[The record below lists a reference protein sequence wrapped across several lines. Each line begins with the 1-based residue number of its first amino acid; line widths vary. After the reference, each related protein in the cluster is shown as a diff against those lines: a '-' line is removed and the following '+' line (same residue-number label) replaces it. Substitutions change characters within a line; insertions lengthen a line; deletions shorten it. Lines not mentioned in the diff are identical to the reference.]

1 MQTIIKRKTQECSL
15 VPDNE
20 AGQANTACCI
30 QERHHPGQSGGTA
43 ALPSG
48 EHKELASAAAR
59 LGSARGTQRGP
70 RASRIP
76 PAVPP
81 QPQLPGPAR
90 PTANPRRAA
99 HAHDP
104 PPPAPARALPAHAQ
118 GARSA
123 HTPLRPMV
131 PAWPRRSPLP
141 APGRMVPARAH
152 HLSPSQQSP
161 PSPPRKYSAHN
172 MAADKTAP
180 AAPPPERRAPL
191 PPAPPRPRPLVLRT
205 VPLRLAR
212 PRRPSSLF
220 PLPPPD
226 RPAGSAATPPA
237 RLHSRCGSRGAR
249 LTDLPLRL
257 CARRCGR
264 SNGGGPAGAAAA
276 CSRVRRSR
284 AGERALKGPRCP
296 RRRVPGAGYGA
307 AAAAGHSAFVRRGA
321 GRGPAAGSALGSP
334 GSAAPLPPRHKQ
346 CGFTTA
352 LRRRG
357 GEGEGRDVRAP
368 GTAQPRRCR
377 RRCCHQAGPVP
388 PLPPSPPLHGGAQRG
403 AWWRHRAARGGK
415 RRRCASGDG
424 SARRGPELGA
434 ALALAAP
441 ERLSARLSTSTQGN
455 LNGSKRRKK
464 GEAGRG
470 QGCKT
475 RSPSYE

>member
-1 MQTIIKRKTQECSL
+1 MTSAARRLS
-15 VPDNE
+15 
-20 AGQANTACCI
+20 
-30 QERHHPGQSGGTA
+30 S
-43 ALPSG
+43 ALPG
-48 EHKELASAAAR
+48 EGSTGCVPPASRQQSRRSRCPALSAPQPHGR
-59 LGSARGTQRGP
+59 PARGRP
-70 RASRIP
+70 R
-76 PAVPP
+76 
-81 QPQLPGPAR
+81 
-90 PTANPRRAA
+90 
-99 HAHDP
+99 
-104 PPPAPARALPAHAQ
+104 PAPAGSCASTSCPRPGSPQ
-118 GARSA
+118 RT
-123 HTPLRPMV
+123 HTPPRPMV
-131 PAWPRRSPLP
+131 PARPRRSPLP

-191 PPAPPRPRPLVLRT
+191 PPAPPRPRPLALRA
-205 VPLRLAR
+205 VPLRRAR
-212 PRRPSSLF
+212 PRRPSS
-220 PLPPPD
+220 PSPPPPD
-226 RPAGSAATPPA
+226 RPAVSAATPPA

-276 CSRVRRSR
+276 CSRVRRPR

-321 GRGPAAGSALGSP
+321 GRGPAAGSPLGSP

-377 RRCCHQAGPVP
+377 RRCCRRRAGPAP
-388 PLPPSPPLHGGAQRG
+388 PLPPSPPLHGGARRG
-403 AWWRHRAARGGK
+403 AWRRHRAARGGK
-415 RRRCASGDG
+415 RQRCASGDG
-424 SARRGPELGA
+424 LAIRGPGLRAG
-434 ALALAAP
+434 LALAAP
-441 ERLSARLSTSTQGN
+441 ERLSAGVFKRQQTVKGGRSRAEVRAAKPGLQTTSNRYLLFLWAKFKLELRKFVSVCSQGVS
-455 LNGSKRRKK
+455 GSYFCFWVTITTLHF
-464 GEAGRG
+464 G
-470 QGCKT
+470 QVQLCQL
-475 RSPSYE
+475 